1 MTIAQNVMKHVE
13 RNYIKINASE
23 LGIIIA
29 VDSNINSVV
38 TFNRV
43 VTLSQIAIVSR
54 RKLNRYMSRHF

>member
-1 MTIAQNVMKHVE
+1 MKHVE

-43 VTLSQIAIVSR
+43 VTFNYH
-54 RKLNRYMSRHF
+54 KLRLCRDVN